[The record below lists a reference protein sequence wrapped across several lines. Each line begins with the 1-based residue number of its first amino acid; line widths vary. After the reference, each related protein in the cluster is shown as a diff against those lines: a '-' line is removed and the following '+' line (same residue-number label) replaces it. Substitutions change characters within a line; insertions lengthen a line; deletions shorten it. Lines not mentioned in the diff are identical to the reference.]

1 MEDVEDKVE
10 EEQPK
15 TINEKI
21 GAIYEDKAGFG
32 SLAQLIRDVKRYY
45 PDILRAD
52 VIKWYNSNVERNI
65 IQRSGYNSYVAKAPL
80 EEFQIDL
87 FNMKVKED
95 DEYKMVIGAIDIFT
109 KVATVVAVPNKQPET
124 FLKALKQ
131 IFKIM
136 GKPKILMA
144 DEEGSLNS
152 KLIDKFFKDEKVLYI
167 INRHHAP
174 FIERFI
180 RTFRNMITRR
190 LQKRDARWYD
200 LIYEVLLTYNRK
212 MVSSATGFTPNDATK
227 PENIDRVHMNIQT
240 KAKRRKKPYDEIKLG
255 DKVRIYRRRRHLNEK
270 ENVPIWSRVAYEVVK
285 IDDNADAG
293 KLYYITGNEKPYIRS
308 QVVLV
313 K

>member
-1 MEDVEDKVE
+1 MDDVEEQVE
-10 EEQPK
+10 EVQPK
-15 TINEKI
+15 TINEKVQS
-21 GAIYEDKAGFG
+21 IYEDKAGFG
-32 SLAQLIRDVKRYY
+32 SLAQLIGDVKRYY

-52 VIKWYNSNVERNI
+52 VIKWYKANVERNI
-65 IQRSGYNSYVAKAPL
+65 VQRGGYNSYVAKAPL

-109 KVATVVAVPNKQPET
+109 KVATVIAVPNKQPET

-180 RTFRNMITRR
+180 RTFRNMISRR

-227 PENIDRVHMNIQT
+227 PENIDKVHMNIQT
-240 KAKRRKKPYDEIKLG
+240 KAKRRKKPYD
-255 DKVRIYRRRRHLNEK
+255 
-270 ENVPIWSRVAYEVVK
+270 
-285 IDDNADAG
+285 
-293 KLYYITGNEKPYIRS
+293 
-308 QVVLV
+308 
-313 K
+313 